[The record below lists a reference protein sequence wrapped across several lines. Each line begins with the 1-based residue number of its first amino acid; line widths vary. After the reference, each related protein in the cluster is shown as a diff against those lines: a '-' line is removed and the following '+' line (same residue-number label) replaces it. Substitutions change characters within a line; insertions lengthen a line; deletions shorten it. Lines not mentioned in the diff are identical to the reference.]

1 MDSITE
7 TRTKPHDCRDSV
19 VIPVDDTE
27 ILIIEKKRKGWRCLH
42 YVAQVIQ
49 VADYKRLVHA
59 MKFGLALVLVS
70 LLYML
75 EAVHDK
81 LGDNAM
87 WAVMTVVVV
96 FEYTA
101 GATVTKGLNRLVGTI
116 LGGGLGSLVAIIAQ
130 EIGGVGKAVIIGISI
145 FIFGAAA
152 TYLRTIAN
160 IKKKYDYGVLI
171 FILTLS
177 LVSISGVRVDE
188 IIQVA
193 SARLSS
199 ICMGFG
205 ICALVSL
212 FIFPVWA
219 GDELH
224 SSLASK
230 FNSIAHSIED
240 CMNSKKMMGEAR
252 KPSNCLSVLSSK
264 SMDESLANFAKW
276 EPWHGRF
283 GFYYP
288 WNKYLQIAGHLRELA
303 ACITSAEGQLKAKQE
318 ISINPLLLSIKE
330 QCEATSLLL
339 VNTMTQLRDCIIYM
353 KQFPRQE
360 LVLEELQA
368 RRVQLSSHIQVSSL
382 ALTINQSA
390 GSENGMKGSGVRIVI
405 QVFLLVEILDK
416 VELLV
421 KEVKEL
427 GISAGFVNQ
436 TLDDKC

>member
-1 MDSITE
+1 MKCRDSGGGPAKCRASGGGPREEQGLRWWSGEEQGPQVVVRRSNGVKRWSGGGPAVVEEKQGSKSSLSFSLRLRSLFQEKWE
-7 TRTKPHDCRDSV
+7 TCTKPHGCRDSV
-19 VIPVDDTE
+19 VIPVDGTE
-27 ILIIEKKRKGWRCLH
+27 TLIIDKKRKGWRGLH
-42 YVAQVIQ
+42 YVARVIQ

-59 MKFGLALVLVS
+59 IKFGLALVLVS

-101 GATVTKGLNRLVGTI
+101 GATATKGLNRLVGTI
-116 LGGGLGSLVAIIAQ
+116 IGGGLGSLVAIIAQ

-240 CMNSKKMMGEAR
+240 CMNGKKVMGEAR

-264 SMDESLANFAKW
+264 SIDESLANFAKW

-288 WNKYLQIAGHLRELA
+288 WNKYLQIAGQLRELA
-303 ACITSAEGQLKAKQE
+303 ACIISAEGYLKAKQE
-318 ISINPLLLSIKE
+318 
-330 QCEATSLLL
+330 A
-339 VNTMTQLRDCIIYM
+339 
-353 KQFPRQE
+353 
-360 LVLEELQA
+360 
-368 RRVQLSSHIQVSSL
+368 
-382 ALTINQSA
+382 
-390 GSENGMKGSGVRIVI
+390 
-405 QVFLLVEILDK
+405 
-416 VELLV
+416 
-421 KEVKEL
+421 
-427 GISAGFVNQ
+427 
-436 TLDDKC
+436 